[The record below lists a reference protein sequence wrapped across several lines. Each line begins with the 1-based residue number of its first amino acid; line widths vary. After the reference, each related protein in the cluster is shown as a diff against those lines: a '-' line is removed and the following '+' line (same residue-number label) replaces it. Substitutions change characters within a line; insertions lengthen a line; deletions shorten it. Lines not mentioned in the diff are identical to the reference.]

1 MDELQVFSIS
11 GAWGRSGQPQPFR
24 TEAELRR
31 FVVQHAMRLL
41 GVRIVASEF
50 LVDRNGGGRIDA
62 IGIDAKCAPVV
73 IEFKRTASGLTIC
86 QALYYLDWLDRHREV
101 FSALVLRRRGKS
113 VPSHIAW
120 EAARLLCIAEV
131 IGSREEAVA
140 RQIGRAVEL
149 LQVQR
154 YSRGVVTIQ
163 RARSSTEGASRN
175 HR

>member
-11 GAWGRSGQPQPFR
+11 GARGRAVQPQPFR
-24 TEAELRR
+24 TEADLRR

-41 GVRIVASEF
+41 GVRIVASEY

-62 IGIDAKCAPVV
+62 IGIDAKFAPVV

-86 QALYYLDWLDRHREV
+86 QALYYLDWLDRHRGI
-101 FSALVLRRRGKS
+101 FSALVLRRLGKRTS
-113 VPSHIAW
+113 SNIAW

-131 IGSREEAVA
+131 IGPREEAVA
-140 RQIGRAVEL
+140 RHIGRAVEL

-154 YSRGVVTIQ
+154 YARGVVTIQ
-163 RARSSTEGASRN
+163 RAPSATEDANRKPQ
-175 HR
+175 